1 MEAIA
6 SKPLG
11 PVWKDRLS
19 LSARAAPEFY
29 ETSDDVGNVPHAGA
43 LRTTLDDL
51 GGSAVFCVQ
60 DVPTVV
66 LLSVDEY
73 DPAAVAS
80 LCPALWNQGLA
91 SLLVVLSGETVR
103 VFSLACIPRSGDAA
117 AAVTRCLVD
126 QLHATA
132 DALALRNL
140 VYAAESGR
148 YWEEHPDHFRPED
161 RVDRVLLGNLTQ
173 SHTDLRDAGL
183 STDAA
188 QALLVQAMFVAY
200 LEDREIVRP
209 EYFRDVSNA
218 RAKDFETLLQSGD
231 VESLESLFQ
240 ALRNDF
246 NGDLFVSPC
255 SFDADDHGPRLD
267 PAHLEILARF
277 RSGREE
283 MKGRSGQYRF
293 WPYDFKFIPIELI
306 SAVHDRFLAE
316 RGPDRRMS
324 GAYYTPMFLAD
335 TAVSHAWDRLPPA
348 VRDAGRFLDPAC
360 GSGVFLVRLFQR
372 LCEHVR
378 AGRRDRKIPW
388 GDLLDVLSR
397 LQGRDVDGG
406 AVRVAVF
413 SLYVALLEEVTPPDV
428 RALMKRG
435 RMLPAL
441 HGKTLRHEDFFAAE
455 ADDAPADVIVGNP
468 PWSSRRGENHSSLE
482 WCRKEGLPAPGREQA
497 WAFVWKSLRHL
508 REDGVVA
515 LLLPAM
521 GFLHNHAGDAVE
533 ARKRLLR
540 EAQIFTVVNF
550 ADLRFQLFDH
560 AVRPAAL
567 VLFGRPPAGGA
578 AYRFDYLTPKADLNL
593 KSRRLITIGGAD
605 RCHLDSR
612 MVEADPSVF
621 KKRLWLNEPE
631 ARLFNYLS
639 QFPRLGDL
647 VAEFGTLS
655 RRRESTRGRWVV
667 GQGFQPA
674 NAKRV
679 PRAAHK
685 GHHSNVVTVT
695 PFLPIDEFRV
705 LARTCEGLQP
715 WKDSVVRRKGFEA
728 GFEGPRV
735 LVPGGVAAGAG
746 RGGPRL
752 RAAYVEDRMAFQD
765 IVQAIAV
772 PPGDERRG
780 MLLAGLLNSR
790 LMLWFAFHGT
800 SSFGSDRPI
809 LHQAELLR
817 LPFPAPDDLP
827 EPERS
832 RAAADALAAV
842 VEKQV
847 RRLDPAPAQPDQTAE
862 RGVLKEIDDLAYEFF
877 CLSEEERILVEDTVE
892 HVIPAVQP
900 NRGRVPTLW
909 RPSTRDDRHAYAR
922 TLAGALADW
931 LDGDGSIG
939 TRLVARNDDLAILQL
954 SLRDGPGAFDYDE
967 DDDESVAEALS
978 RLAEH
983 VHEPLPGNFQAL
995 PDFRVFAG
1003 RDLFL
1008 VKPAGKRFW
1017 LRSAA
1022 LTDANAIALD
1032 LHAVAGRR
1040 DEARSLGHI
1049 TAAGD
1054 APGHGH
1060 DEGAAR
1066 DGASTASAAP
1076 ADPRGGRGAPASL
1089 P

>member
-6 SKPLG
+6 SKPLD
-11 PVWKDRLS
+11 PVWKNRLS
-19 LSARAAPEFY
+19 LSSRVAPEFY
-29 ETSDDVGNVPHAGA
+29 EKSDDVGNVPHAGA

-91 SLLVVLSGETVR
+91 SMLVVLAGDAVR
-103 VFSLACIPRSGDAA
+103 VFSLARIPRSGDEDTD
-117 AAVTRCLVD
+117 VTRCLVED
-126 QLHATA
+126 LRAAA

-148 YWEEHPDHFRPED
+148 YWEEHSDHFRPEE
-161 RVDRVLLGNLTQ
+161 RVDRILLGNLTK
-173 SHTDLRDAGL
+173 SHDLLRDAGL

-209 EYFRDVSNA
+209 DYFRDVSNA
-218 RAKDFETLLQSGD
+218 RAKDFETLLRFGD
-231 VESLESLFQ
+231 VESLDGLFR
-240 ALRNDF
+240 ALRKDF
-246 NGDLFVSPC
+246 NGDLFFAPC
-255 SFDADDHGPRLD
+255 SFDADDRGPRLG

-283 MKGRSGQYRF
+283 MQGRSGQYCLWR
-293 WPYDFKFIPIELI
+293 YDFKFIPIELI
-306 SAVHDRFLAE
+306 SAVHDRFLAK

-335 TAVSHAWDRLPPA
+335 TVVSHAWDRLPPA
-348 VRDAGRFLDPAC
+348 VRDGGRFLDPAC
-360 GSGVFLVRLFQR
+360 GSGIFLVRLFQR

-388 GDLLDVLSR
+388 GDLLDVLLR

-455 ADDAPADVIVGNP
+455 ADAAPADVIVGNP

-482 WCRKEGLPAPGREQA
+482 WCKEEGLPAPGREQA

-567 VLFGRPPAGGA
+567 VLFGRPLADGA

-621 KKRLWLNEPE
+621 KKRLWLSEPE

-639 QFPRLGDL
+639 QFPRLGVERRRSGRNDWYSSHCPASGSGIATRGL
-647 VAEFGTLS
+647 VAEFGKLS
-655 RRRESTRGRWVV
+655 RRKESIQGRWVV
-667 GQGFQPA
+667 GQGFKPA
-674 NAKRV
+674 NVDLLRRPAYEREHSSV
-679 PRAAHK
+679 VAA
-685 GHHSNVVTVT
+685 T

-705 LARTCEGLQP
+705 LARTSEGLKP
-715 WKDSVVRRKGFEA
+715 WKDGAVHRRGFEA
-728 GFEGPRV
+728 GFKGPRV
-735 LVPGGVAAGAG
+735 LVPRGVAASAG

-752 RAAYVEDRMAFQD
+752 RAAYVEDPMTFQH

-800 SSFGSDRPI
+800 SSFGADRPEVQ
-809 LHQAELLR
+809 QAELLR

-847 RRLDPAPAQPDQTAE
+847 RRLDPASAQPGPALERRPDE
-862 RGVLKEIDDLAYEFF
+862 RGVFKEIDDLAYEFF
-877 CLSEEERILVEDTVE
+877 CLSEEEKILVEDTVE
-892 HVIPAVQP
+892 HVVPAVQP
-900 NRGRVPTLW
+900 NRGRFPALW
-909 RPSTRDDRHAYAR
+909 RASTHDDRWEYAR

-931 LDGDGSIG
+931 LDGSVG

-954 SLRDGPGAFDYDE
+954 SLRDGPGTFDYAE
-967 DDDESVAEALS
+967 DNDGAVAEALS

-1022 LTDANAIALD
+1022 LADANAIVID
-1032 LHAVAGRR
+1032 LHMWSNSGDGRAGR
-1040 DEARSLGHI
+1040 L
-1049 TAAGD
+1049 
-1054 APGHGH
+1054 
-1060 DEGAAR
+1060 
-1066 DGASTASAAP
+1066 
-1076 ADPRGGRGAPASL
+1076 
-1089 P
+1089 

>member
-11 PVWKDRLS
+11 PDWKDRLS
-19 LSARAAPEFY
+19 LSARVAPEFY
-29 ETSDDVGNVPHAGA
+29 EKSDDVGNVPHAGA

-51 GGSAVFCVQ
+51 RGSAVFCVQ

-66 LLSVDEY
+66 LLSVAEY
-73 DPAAVAS
+73 DPAAVAA
-80 LCPALWNQGLA
+80 LRAALWNQGLA

-103 VFSLACIPRSGDAA
+103 VFSLTRTPRSRDAA
-117 AAVTRCLVD
+117 DATRCLVKE
-126 QLHATA
+126 LHAAT

-148 YWEEHPDHFRPED
+148 YWEEHSTHFRPEE
-161 RVDRVLLGNLTQ
+161 RVDRVLLDNLTQ
-173 SHTDLRDAGL
+173 AHELLCDASL

-188 QALLVQAMFVAY
+188 QALLVQTMFVAY
-200 LEDREIVRP
+200 LEDRGIVGGG
-209 EYFRDVSNA
+209 YFRDVSNA
-218 RAKDFETLLQSGD
+218 RAGDFRTLLQSGD
-231 VESLESLFQ
+231 VESLEGLFQ

-255 SFDADDHGPRLD
+255 SFDAADRGPRLG

-283 MKGRSGQYRF
+283 MQGRSGQYRF

-316 RGPDRRMS
+316 RGPDRRTSGRRTS

-348 VRDAGRFLDPAC
+348 VRDDGRFLDPAC
-360 GSGVFLVRLFQR
+360 GSGIFLVRLFQR

-378 AGRRDRKIPW
+378 AGRPDRKIPW
-388 GDLLDVLSR
+388 DDLLDVLSR

-441 HGKTLRHEDFFAAE
+441 HGETLRHEDFFAAGP
-455 ADDAPADVIVGNP
+455 DDAPADVIVGNP
-468 PWSSRRGENHSSLE
+468 PWSSRHGESHSSLE
-482 WCRKEGLPAPGREQA
+482 WCKKEGLPAPGREQA

-508 REDGVVA
+508 GEDGVVA
-515 LLLPAM
+515 FLLPAM
-521 GFLHNHAGDAVE
+521 GFLHNHAGPAVE

-540 EAQIFTVVNF
+540 QAQVFTVVNF
-550 ADLRFQLFDH
+550 ADLRFQLFER

-567 VLFGRPPAGGA
+567 VLFGCPPAGGA

-605 RCHLDSR
+605 RCRLDSR

-621 KKRLWLNEPE
+621 KKRLWLSEPE

-647 VAEFGTLS
+647 VAEFGKLP
-655 RRRESTRGRWVV
+655 RRKESPRGRWAV
-667 GQGFQPA
+667 GHGFKPA
-674 NAKRV
+674 NFDLLQRPDYEREDSCFV
-679 PRAAHK
+679 AA
-685 GHHSNVVTVT
+685 T
-695 PFLPIDEFRV
+695 PYLPIAEFRV
-705 LARTCEGLQP
+705 LARTSQGLKS
-715 WKDSVVRRKGFEA
+715 WRDSVVHRKGFEA
-728 GFEGPRV
+728 GFKGPRV
-735 LVPGGVAAGAG
+735 LVPRGVGAG
-746 RGGPRL
+746 QGGPRL
-752 RAAYVEDRMAFQD
+752 RAAYVEDPMTFQD
-765 IVQAIAV
+765 VLQAIVV

-800 SSFGSDRPI
+800 SSFGSYRPKVD
-809 LHQAELLR
+809 QAELLR

-832 RAAADALAAV
+832 RAAADALAAIV
-842 VEKQV
+842 KKQV
-847 RRLDPAPAQPDQTAE
+847 RRLGPASAQPDQALEHRPDE

-877 CLSEEERILVEDTVE
+877 CLSEEEKILVEDTVE

-900 NRGRVPTLW
+900 NRGPSPALW
-909 RPSTRDDRHAYAR
+909 RPSTPGDRRAYAR
-922 TLAGALADW
+922 ALSGALEDW

-939 TRLVARNDDLAILQL
+939 TRLVARNDDLAILRL
-954 SLRDGPGAFDYDE
+954 SLRDEPRAFDYAEDDAE

-1017 LRSAA
+1017 LRSTA
-1022 LTDANAIALD
+1022 LADANTIVID
-1032 LHAVAGRR
+1032 LHMWSNSGDGR
-1040 DEARSLGHI
+1040 
-1049 TAAGD
+1049 
-1054 APGHGH
+1054 
-1060 DEGAAR
+1060 
-1066 DGASTASAAP
+1066 
-1076 ADPRGGRGAPASL
+1076 ADRL
-1089 P
+1089 

>member
-11 PVWKDRLS
+11 PDWKDRLS
-19 LSARAAPEFY
+19 LSARVAPEFY

-51 GGSAVFCVQ
+51 RGSAVFCVQ

-80 LCPALWNQGLA
+80 RRAALWNQGLA

-103 VFSLACIPRSGDAA
+103 VFSLTRIPRSGDED
-117 AAVTRCLVD
+117 AVTRCLVEE
-126 QLHATA
+126 LHAAA

-148 YWEEHPDHFRPED
+148 YWEEHPDHFRPEE

-173 SHTDLRDAGL
+173 SHKLLCAKGL

-188 QALLVQAMFVAY
+188 QALLVQTMFVAY
-200 LEDREIVRP
+200 LEDREIVGGG
-209 EYFRDVSNA
+209 YFREVSNA
-218 RAKDFETLLQSGD
+218 CAGDFQTLLGSGD
-231 VESLESLFQ
+231 VESLEVLFE
-240 ALRNDF
+240 ALRKDF
-246 NGDLFVSPC
+246 NGDLFFAPC
-255 SFDADDHGPRLD
+255 SFDADGRGPRLH
-267 PAHLEILARF
+267 PAHLKILARF
-277 RSGREE
+277 RSGGEE
-283 MKGRSGQYRF
+283 MQGRSGQYRF

-316 RGPDRRMS
+316 RGPDRRTS
-324 GAYYTPMFLAD
+324 GAYYTPTFLAD
-335 TAVSHAWDRLPPA
+335 TVVSHAWDRLSPA
-348 VRDAGRFLDPAC
+348 VRDGGRFLDPAC
-360 GSGVFLVRLFQR
+360 GSGIFLVRLFQR
-372 LCEHVR
+372 LCEHRR
-378 AGRRDRKIPW
+378 AGRRGRKIPW
-388 GDLLDVLSR
+388 DDLLDVLSR

-428 RALMKRG
+428 LMKRG

-468 PWSSRRGENHSSLE
+468 PWSSHHGERHSSLE
-482 WCRKEGLPAPGREQA
+482 WCKQEGLPAPGREQA

-508 REDGVVA
+508 GEDGVVA
-515 LLLPAM
+515 FLLPAM
-521 GFLHNHAGDAVE
+521 GFLHNHAGDAVK
-533 ARKRLLR
+533 ARKRLLC
-540 EAQIFTVVNF
+540 EARVFSVVNF
-550 ADLRFQLFDH
+550 ADLRFQLFER

-593 KSRRLITIGGAD
+593 KSGRLITIGKADLNLKSGRLITIGGAD
-605 RCHLDSR
+605 RCRLDSR

-621 KKRLWLNEPE
+621 KKRLWLSEPE
-631 ARLFNYLS
+631 ARLFNYLARL
-639 QFPRLGDL
+639 PRLGDL
-647 VAEFGTLS
+647 VAEFAALS
-655 RRRESTRGRWVV
+655 RRKKESTRDRWVV

-674 NAKRV
+674 NAERF

-685 GHHSNVVTVT
+685 GHHSNVVAAT

-705 LARTCEGLQP
+705 LARTCDGLQP
-715 WKDSVVRRKGFEA
+715 WKDGVVRRKGFEARQPGAHGHGYTPKDGVVRRKGFEA
-728 GFEGPRV
+728 GFKGPRV
-735 LVPGGVAAGAG
+735 LVPRGVAAGAG
-746 RGGPRL
+746 QGGPRL
-752 RAAYVEDRMAFQD
+752 RAAYVEAPMTFRH
-765 IVQAIAV
+765 IIQAIAV

-780 MLLAGLLNSR
+780 MLLAALLNSR

-800 SSFGSDRPI
+800 SSFGADRPEVQ
-809 LHQAELLR
+809 QAELLR

-827 EPERS
+827 ESERS
-832 RAAADALAAV
+832 RAAADALTSI

-847 RRLDPAPAQPDQTAE
+847 RQIDPASVQPDQALEHRPDE
-862 RGVLKEIDDLAYEFF
+862 RGVLEEIDALAYEFF

-900 NRGRVPTLW
+900 NRGRVPALW
-909 RPSTRDDRHAYAR
+909 RSSTRDDRREYAR

-931 LDGDGSIG
+931 IDGSIG
-939 TRLVARNDDLAILQL
+939 TRLVARNGDLAILQL
-954 SLRDGPGAFDYDE
+954 SLRDGPGAFDYAE
-967 DDDESVAEALS
+967 DDDESVGKTLS

-983 VHEPLPGNFQAL
+983 VREPLPGNFQAL

-1022 LTDANAIALD
+1022 LADTIAIALD
-1032 LHAVAGRR
+1032 LHAVGGRR
-1040 DEARSLGHI
+1040 NEARSDR
-1049 TAAGD
+1049 T
-1054 APGHGH
+1054 
-1060 DEGAAR
+1060 
-1066 DGASTASAAP
+1066 
-1076 ADPRGGRGAPASL
+1076 
-1089 P
+1089 

>member
-19 LSARAAPEFY
+19 LSARVAPEFY

-51 GGSAVFCVQ
+51 RGSAVFCVQ

-66 LLSVDEY
+66 LLSVAEY

-80 LCPALWNQGLA
+80 LRAALWNQGLA

-103 VFSLACIPRSGDAA
+103 VFSLARIPRSGDED
-117 AAVTRCLVD
+117 AVTRCLVEE
-126 QLHATA
+126 LHAAA

-148 YWEEHPDHFRPED
+148 YWEEHPAHFRPEE
-161 RVDRVLLGNLTQ
+161 RVDRVLLDNLTQ
-173 SHTDLRDAGL
+173 SHKLLCAKGL

-188 QALLVQAMFVAY
+188 QALLVQTMFVAW
-200 LEDREIVRP
+200 LEDREIVGGG
-209 EYFRDVSNA
+209 YFREVSNA
-218 RAKDFETLLQSGD
+218 RAGDFQTLLGSGD
-231 VESLESLFQ
+231 VESLEGLFQ
-240 ALRNDF
+240 ALRKDF
-246 NGDLFVSPC
+246 NGDLFFAPC
-255 SFDADDHGPRLD
+255 SFDVDDRGPRLG

-277 RSGREE
+277 RSGGEE
-283 MKGRSGQYRF
+283 MQGRSGQYRL
-293 WPYDFKFIPIELI
+293 WRYNFKYIPIELI

-316 RGPDRRMS
+316 RGPDRRTS
-324 GAYYTPMFLAD
+324 GAYYTPTFLAD
-335 TAVSHAWDRLPPA
+335 TVVSHAWDRLSPA
-348 VRDAGRFLDPAC
+348 VRDGGHFLDPAC
-360 GSGVFLVRLFQR
+360 GSGIFLVRLFQR
-372 LCEHVR
+372 LCEHRR
-378 AGRRDRKIPW
+378 AGRRGRKIPW
-388 GDLLDVLSR
+388 DDLLDVLSR

-441 HGKTLRHEDFFAAE
+441 HGETLRHEDFFAAGPD
-455 ADDAPADVIVGNP
+455 AAPADVIVGNP
-468 PWSSRRGENHSSLE
+468 PWSSHHGERHSSLE
-482 WCRKEGLPAPGREQA
+482 WCKQEGLPAPGREQA

-515 LLLPAM
+515 FLLPAM
-521 GFLHNHAGDAVE
+521 GFLHNHAGPAVE

-540 EAQIFTVVNF
+540 QAQVFTVVNF
-550 ADLRFQLFDH
+550 ADLRFQLFER

-567 VLFGRPPAGGA
+567 VLFGCPPAGGA

-605 RCHLDSR
+605 RCRLDSR

-621 KKRLWLNEPE
+621 KKRLWLSEPE
-631 ARLFNYLS
+631 ARLFNYLARL
-639 QFPRLGDL
+639 PRLDAERRRSGRNDWHSSPCPASGSGTATSGL
-647 VAEFGTLS
+647 VAEFGKLS
-655 RRRESTRGRWVV
+655 RRKESIQGRWVV
-667 GQGFQPA
+667 GHGFQPA
-674 NAKRV
+674 NAKQV
-679 PRAAHK
+679 PRAAHE
-685 GHHSNVVTVT
+685 GEHSNVVATT

-715 WKDSVVRRKGFEA
+715 WKDGDVRRKGFEA
-728 GFEGPRV
+728 GFKGPRV
-735 LVPGGVAAGAG
+735 LVPRGVAAGAG

-752 RAAYVEDRMAFQD
+752 RAAYVEAPMTFQD
-765 IVQAIAV
+765 IVQAIV
-772 PPGDERRG
+772 IPPSDERRG

-800 SSFGSDRPI
+800 SSFAADRPEVK
-809 LHQAELLR
+809 QAELLR

-832 RAAADALAAV
+832 REAADALAAV

-847 RRLDPAPAQPDQTAE
+847 RRLDPALAQVDPAFESRLDE
-862 RGVLKEIDDLAYEFF
+862 RGALEEIDALAYEFF

-900 NRGRVPTLW
+900 NRGRVPALW
-909 RPSTRDDRHAYAR
+909 WPSTRDDRREYAR

-931 LDGDGSIG
+931 LDGSIG

-954 SLRDGPGAFDYDE
+954 SLRDEPGSFEYSE
-967 DDDESVAEALS
+967 KDDESVAAALS

-983 VHEPLPGNFQAL
+983 LHDPLPGNFQAL

-1017 LRSAA
+1017 LRSTA
-1022 LTDANAIALD
+1022 LADANAIVID
-1032 LHAVAGRR
+1032 LHMW
-1040 DEARSLGHI
+1040 SNS
-1049 TAAGD
+1049 GD
-1054 APGHGH
+1054 K
-1060 DEGAAR
+1060 R
-1066 DGASTASAAP
+1066 
-1076 ADPRGGRGAPASL
+1076 ADRL
-1089 P
+1089 

>member
-6 SKPLG
+6 SKPLD

-19 LSARAAPEFY
+19 LSARVAPEFY

-66 LLSVDEY
+66 ILSVDEY
-73 DPAAVAS
+73 DPADVAS

-91 SLLVVLSGETVR
+91 SLLVVLSGDAVR
-103 VFSLACIPRSGDAA
+103 VFSLARIPRSGDEDAD
-117 AAVTRCLVD
+117 VTRCLVE
-126 QLHATA
+126 QLHAAA

-140 VYAAESGR
+140 VYATESGR
-148 YWEEHPDHFRPED
+148 YWEEHPDHFRPEE

-173 SHTDLRDAGL
+173 SHKLLCAEGL
-183 STDAA
+183 SADAA
-188 QALLVQAMFVAY
+188 QALLMQTMFVAW
-200 LEDREIVRP
+200 LEDREIVVGG
-209 EYFRDVSNA
+209 YFRDVSNA
-218 RAKDFETLLQSGD
+218 RAGDFRTLLRSGD
-231 VESLESLFQ
+231 VESLESLFE

-246 NGDLFVSPC
+246 NGDLFFAPC
-255 SFDADDHGPRLD
+255 SFDADGRGPRLG

-283 MKGRSGQYRF
+283 MRGRSGQYRF

-316 RGPDRRMS
+316 RGPDRRTS

-455 ADDAPADVIVGNP
+455 ADAASADVIVGNP

-482 WCRKEGLPAPGREQA
+482 WCREEGLPAPGREQA

-508 REDGVVA
+508 RENGVVA

-533 ARKRLLR
+533 ARKRLLG
-540 EAQIFTVVNF
+540 EAQIFAVVNF
-550 ADLRFQLFDH
+550 ADLRFQLFER

-605 RCHLDSR
+605 RCRLDSR

-621 KKRLWLNEPE
+621 KKRLWLSEPE

-655 RRRESTRGRWVV
+655 RRKESTRGRWVV

-679 PRAAHK
+679 PRAAHE
-685 GHHSNVVTVT
+685 GEHSSVVATT
-695 PFLPIDEFRV
+695 PYLPIGEFRV

-746 RGGPRL
+746 RGEPRL
-752 RAAYVEDRMAFQD
+752 RAAYVYDRMAFQD

-832 RAAADALAAV
+832 RTAADALAAV

-847 RRLDPAPAQPDQTAE
+847 RRLDFAPAQPDQALEHRPDE

-900 NRGRVPTLW
+900 NRGPSPALW
-909 RPSTRDDRHAYAR
+909 RPSTPGDRRAYAR
-922 TLAGALADW
+922 TLSGALEDW

-939 TRLVARNDDLAILQL
+939 TRLVARNDDLAILRL
-954 SLRDGPGAFDYDE
+954 SLRDGPGAFDYAE
-967 DDDESVAEALS
+967 HDDESVTAAVS

-1017 LRSAA
+1017 LRSTA
-1022 LTDANAIALD
+1022 LADANAIALD
-1032 LHAVAGRR
+1032 LHAAGGRR
-1040 DEARSLGHI
+1040 DEARSDR
-1049 TAAGD
+1049 A
-1054 APGHGH
+1054 
-1060 DEGAAR
+1060 
-1066 DGASTASAAP
+1066 
-1076 ADPRGGRGAPASL
+1076 
-1089 P
+1089 

>member
-1 MEAIA
+1 
-6 SKPLG
+6 
-11 PVWKDRLS
+11 
-19 LSARAAPEFY
+19 
-29 ETSDDVGNVPHAGA
+29 
-43 LRTTLDDL
+43 
-51 GGSAVFCVQ
+51 
-60 DVPTVV
+60 
-66 LLSVDEY
+66 
-73 DPAAVAS
+73 
-80 LCPALWNQGLA
+80 
-91 SLLVVLSGETVR
+91 
-103 VFSLACIPRSGDAA
+103 
-117 AAVTRCLVD
+117 
-126 QLHATA
+126 
-132 DALALRNL
+132 
-140 VYAAESGR
+140 
-148 YWEEHPDHFRPED
+148 
-161 RVDRVLLGNLTQ
+161 
-173 SHTDLRDAGL
+173 
-183 STDAA
+183 
-188 QALLVQAMFVAY
+188 
-200 LEDREIVRP
+200 
-209 EYFRDVSNA
+209 
-218 RAKDFETLLQSGD
+218 
-231 VESLESLFQ
+231 
-240 ALRNDF
+240 
-246 NGDLFVSPC
+246 
-255 SFDADDHGPRLD
+255 
-267 PAHLEILARF
+267 
-277 RSGREE
+277 
-283 MKGRSGQYRF
+283 
-293 WPYDFKFIPIELI
+293 
-306 SAVHDRFLAE
+306 
-316 RGPDRRMS
+316 
-324 GAYYTPMFLAD
+324 MFLAD

-348 VRDAGRFLDPAC
+348 VRDGGRFLDPAC
-360 GSGVFLVRLFQR
+360 GSGIFLVRLFQR
-372 LCEHVR
+372 LFQRLCEHRR
-378 AGRRDRKIPW
+378 ADRPDRKIPW
-388 GDLLDVLSR
+388 DDLVDVLSR

-441 HGKTLRHEDFFAAE
+441 HGKTLRPEDFFAVE
-455 ADDAPADVIVGNP
+455 ADDASADVIVGNP
-468 PWSSRRGENHSSLE
+468 PWSSRRGENHSSIE
-482 WCRKEGLPAPGREQA
+482 WCREEDLPAPGREQA

-540 EAQIFTVVNF
+540 EAQIFAVVNF
-550 ADLRFQLFDH
+550 ADLRFQLFER
-560 AVRPAAL
+560 AVRPTAL
-567 VLFGRPPAGGA
+567 VLFGRPPAGDAA

-605 RCHLDSR
+605 RCRLDSR

-621 KKRLWLNEPE
+621 KKRLWLSEPE

-655 RRRESTRGRWVV
+655 RRKESTRGRWVV

-679 PRAAHK
+679 PRAAHE
-685 GHHSNVVTVT
+685 GEHSSVVATT
-695 PFLPIDEFRV
+695 PYLPIGEFRV

-728 GFEGPRV
+728 GFKGPRV
-735 LVPGGVAAGAG
+735 LVPRGVAAGAG

-752 RAAYVEDRMAFQD
+752 RAAYVEAPMTFQH

-800 SSFGSDRPI
+800 SSFGADRSEVQ
-809 LHQAELLR
+809 QAELLR

-832 RAAADALAAV
+832 RAAADALTSI

-847 RRLDPAPAQPDQTAE
+847 RRLDPAPAQPDQALENRPEE
-862 RGVLKEIDDLAYEFF
+862 RGVLEEIDDLAYEFF
-877 CLSEEERILVEDTVE
+877 CLSKEERILVEDTVE

-900 NRGRVPTLW
+900 NRGPSPALW
-909 RPSTRDDRHAYAR
+909 RPSTPDDRRAYAR

-939 TRLVARNDDLAILQL
+939 THLVARNDDLAILQL
-954 SLRDGPGAFDYDE
+954 SLRDGPGAFDYVE

-978 RLAEH
+978 RIAEH
-983 VHEPLPGNFQAL
+983 IHEPLPGNFQAL

-1022 LTDANAIALD
+1022 LADANAIVID
-1032 LHAVAGRR
+1032 LHMWSNSGDGRAGR
-1040 DEARSLGHI
+1040 L
-1049 TAAGD
+1049 
-1054 APGHGH
+1054 
-1060 DEGAAR
+1060 
-1066 DGASTASAAP
+1066 
-1076 ADPRGGRGAPASL
+1076 
-1089 P
+1089 